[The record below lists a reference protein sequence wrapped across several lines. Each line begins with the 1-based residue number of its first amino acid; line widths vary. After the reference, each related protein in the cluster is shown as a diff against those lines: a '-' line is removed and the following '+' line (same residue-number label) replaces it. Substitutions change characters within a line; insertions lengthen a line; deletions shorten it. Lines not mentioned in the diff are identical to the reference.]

1 MDAVLGIGKAGCAIA
16 DAMANYPQY
25 EIFKID
31 VGLEKSKHNF
41 PMPEQSTSQQYEES
55 CPGFGQFF
63 KPFKENDN
71 VMVVIGGGGAISGAA
86 LKILENIKHTKM
98 TIFYIKPDISL
109 IGGKKFLYDDMT
121 FHVLQEYARSG
132 LFESICL
139 VHNPTIEEILG
150 GVPIDKFYETINNTV
165 TTTVHM
171 INIYNNTDPVF
182 EDMSEPEVQNRI
194 TSLGIFDVGSSEE
207 RLFFPL
213 DNIKEKVYYVAATE
227 KSLEDNNFFRQLRA
241 KFKNNSGDDIR
252 VSYIIHKTNYDEDYV
267 YILARSDEIQYMEK

>member
-16 DAMANYPQY
+16 DVMAKYPQY

-31 VGLEKSKHNF
+31 VGLKKSKRNF

-55 CPGFGQFF
+55 CPGFGSFF
-63 KPFKENDN
+63 KSFKKDDN
-71 VMVVIGGGGAISGAA
+71 VMVVIGGGGAISGAT

-98 TIFYIKPDISL
+98 TILYIKPDISL

-150 GVPIDKFYETINNTV
+150 GVPIDTFYDVINNLV

-171 INIYNNTDPVF
+171 INIYNNTDPYLKICRNQRFKIELQVLESSMLAVAKKDCSF
-182 EDMSEPEVQNRI
+182 RLTISKRRCTMWLQLRNRLRII
-194 TSLGIFDVGSSEE
+194 TSLDS
-207 RLFFPL
+207 
-213 DNIKEKVYYVAATE
+213 
-227 KSLEDNNFFRQLRA
+227 
-241 KFKNNSGDDIR
+241 
-252 VSYIIHKTNYDEDYV
+252 
-267 YILARSDEIQYMEK
+267 

>member
-16 DAMANYPQY
+16 DVMASYPQY

-31 VGLEKSKHNF
+31 VGLEKSKRNF

-55 CPGFGQFF
+55 CPRFSQFF
-63 KPFKENDN
+63 KPFKKEDN
-71 VMVVIGGGGAISGAA
+71 VIVVIGGGGAISGAT

-98 TIFYIKPDISL
+98 TILYIKPDISL

-139 VHNPTIEEILG
+139 AHNPTIEEILG
-150 GVPIDKFYETINNTV
+150 GVPIDKFYETINNLV

-182 EDMSEPEVQNRI
+182 EDISEPEVQNRI

-252 VSYIIHKTNYDEDYV
+252 VSYVIHKTNYDEDYV